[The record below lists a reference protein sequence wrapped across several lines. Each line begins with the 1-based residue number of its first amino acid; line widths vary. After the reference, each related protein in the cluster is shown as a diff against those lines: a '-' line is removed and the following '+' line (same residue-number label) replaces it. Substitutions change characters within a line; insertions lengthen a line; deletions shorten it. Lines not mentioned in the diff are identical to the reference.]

1 MKQHQDDYELLSS
14 ISNMETIVNQHI
26 HKINMTLNFLEH
38 EHYITKDI
46 YQQLFLQRNDI
57 QLKNVYFLFDRSY
70 VKPIF
75 SMESNV
81 TSKLSTYLDDLL
93 RPIIEDI
100 LKQSVVNQD
109 FDFIQC
115 LHHHQCS
122 SKLKPTTLLVRIK
135 IQNFFSLFKHQSVV
149 DRIGYLL
156 AKHRQNQPIN
166 HISIVTIERLLELY
180 LKYTLFIFGDYIY
193 TFNQGMPNETRF
205 STLLSNLCLY
215 YWKMK
220 KFQDNQQFQNEF
232 LLQYNDEL
240 FFTWN
245 QSKENLRI
253 FLLELKEFSDDD
265 IDMDIEYG
273 QQINIQNIHLENRHG
288 QLYSTMNTSSV
299 LLPYVTGYPKVKYQ
313 QWFRSTL
320 IRLIQLCSD
329 YRDFTRQRIQM
340 EIHCLISGYSNEFI
354 ESELEKFNRYFN
366 VDIYQVQVN
375 ELTYQQLRSNLLKFQ
390 RWQSQNYSSIIEF
403 NYLYDYGAHH
413 EFQKKFHTIW
423 STYTNSH
430 ATLSSKQTK
439 ILLNAKHLFSLDSLL
454 ARKRES

>member
-1 MKQHQDDYELLSS
+1 
-14 ISNMETIVNQHI
+14 
-26 HKINMTLNFLEH
+26 
-38 EHYITKDI
+38 
-46 YQQLFLQRNDI
+46 
-57 QLKNVYFLFDRSY
+57 
-70 VKPIF
+70 
-75 SMESNV
+75 
-81 TSKLSTYLDDLL
+81 
-93 RPIIEDI
+93 
-100 LKQSVVNQD
+100 
-109 FDFIQC
+109 
-115 LHHHQCS
+115 
-122 SKLKPTTLLVRIK
+122 
-135 IQNFFSLFKHQSVV
+135 V

-180 LKYTLFIFGDYIY
+180 LKYTLFIFEDYIY
-193 TFNQGMPNETRF
+193 TFNHGMPNETRF

-215 YWKMK
+215 YWKTK

-245 QSKENLRI
+245 QAKENLRI

-273 QQINIQNIHLENRHG
+273 QQINIQNIHLENCHG

-340 EIHCLISGYSNEFI
+340 EIHC
-354 ESELEKFNRYFN
+354 
-366 VDIYQVQVN
+366 
-375 ELTYQQLRSNLLKFQ
+375 
-390 RWQSQNYSSIIEF
+390 
-403 NYLYDYGAHH
+403 
-413 EFQKKFHTIW
+413 
-423 STYTNSH
+423 
-430 ATLSSKQTK
+430 
-439 ILLNAKHLFSLDSLL
+439 
-454 ARKRES
+454 